1 MIGRANCFL
10 IVLDHD
16 DGVTEIAQPPQRGEE
31 PRVVTLMQP
40 DAWLI
45 ENIKNAGQPGPN
57 LGGQSDSLRF
67 AARKRSALA
76 IEREIIEPDLHEKL
90 QTRIDLSNDIRHDVA
105 LLFREMEAPDI
116 VRGRVDR
123 QLAKL
128 VNVQFA
134 SLGIFDRD
142 RENFRLEPCAVARL
156 AGLARHERANAIARE
171 LALRLFVKPL
181 HLRNEPFERP
191 RCLR

>member
-10 IVLDHD
+10 VVLDHD
-16 DGVTEIAQPPQRGEE
+16 HGVTEIAQPPQCGEE
-31 PRVVTLMQP
+31 PRVVSLMQS
-40 DAWLI
+40 DAGLI
-45 ENIKNAGQPGPN
+45 ENIKNASQTRTN

-67 AARKRSALA
+67 AAGKRAALA

-105 LLFREMEAPDI
+105 LLFREVEPPDV

-134 SLGIFDRD
+134 PLG
-142 RENFRLEPCAVARL
+142 
-156 AGLARHERANAIARE
+156 
-171 LALRLFVKPL
+171 
-181 HLRNEPFERP
+181 
-191 RCLR
+191 